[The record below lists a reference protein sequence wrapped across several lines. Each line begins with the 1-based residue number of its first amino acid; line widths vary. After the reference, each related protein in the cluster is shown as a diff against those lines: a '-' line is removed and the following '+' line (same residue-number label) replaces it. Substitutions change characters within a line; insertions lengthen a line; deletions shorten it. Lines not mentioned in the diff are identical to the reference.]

1 MAYHST
7 SPDLTN
13 TNVPG
18 IAEKYGKTAANVVL
32 KWHMQLGGALVT
44 KSVTPERSVWVPS
57 F

>member
-1 MAYHST
+1 MANHST

-32 KWHMQLGGALVT
+32 K
-44 KSVTPERSVWVPS
+44 
-57 F
+57 